1 MQLYKS
7 CVDYSAQF
15 LKPALPLMTC
25 STDVFHMNVCAP
37 TKERDAVSFNGLPKL
52 VVRQEPIHGRTCGFA
67 NVKDRRMINP
77 ALILQVVNQNG
88 DVQGINSDDYLCL
101 VSLAAVEADGGGDR
115 SAALNSRSKMC
126 LRARNT
132 RPEDANDITRADL
145 INQTVVGANIKT
157 ADLLIDLNGTNGVF
171 FIFSDIS
178 VRVHGRYR
186 LKCQLMKKNFSNGE
200 FNLDV
205 CSIAY
210 TRPFMMYPPKN
221 YPGMTEGTNLSRW
234 FSQQG
239 ALVSVRR
246 FYVSEDA
253 MNF

>member
-1 MQLYKS
+1 MLQLN
-7 CVDYSAQF
+7 F
-15 LKPALPLMTC
+15 
-25 STDVFHMNVCAP
+25 
-37 TKERDAVSFNGLPKL
+37 SFNGLPKL

-132 RPEDANDITRADL
+132 RPGCKRYHKSRSYKPNSC
-145 INQTVVGANIKT
+145 GANIKT

-171 FIFSDIS
+171 YI
-178 VRVHGRYR
+178 
-186 LKCQLMKKNFSNGE
+186 L
-200 FNLDV
+200 
-205 CSIAY
+205 
-210 TRPFMMYPPKN
+210 
-221 YPGMTEGTNLSRW
+221 
-234 FSQQG
+234 
-239 ALVSVRR
+239 
-246 FYVSEDA
+246 
-253 MNF
+253 